1 MLWKMDVCNLK
12 KQLSALSLAD
22 FAAWVHRHYNLAWQ
36 KRMAASVDRWIPG
49 HRDCQQLRMAER
61 AMVAWREGE
70 PRAPYPIEEYRRLYE
85 RREVHADFWNQQY
98 RDTTVNAEECEAEPG
113 VVYQSVEK
121 EGVHYDGAG
130 TRQEFPGFTESTT
143 SIGGSESRIPSPLDD
158 DLNTEVVENLLDHK
172 KHLVAALCRGARLVA
187 VDQEQFMPFARQKC
201 PINEITEISFTEYDP
216 LFNMPEHLVGNV
228 NDPHYLPT
236 ATQSLKFR

>member
-1 MLWKMDVCNLK
+1 MPRAKPAAATAPKPTFTPIAPCTGGHCHFHRLRCGHVVKTPLHLPPSACATNCATTPQQDAANEWGAAPFECPICIARALSMLWKMDVCNLK
-12 KQLSALSLAD
+12 KQLGTLSLAD

-70 PRAPYPIEEYRRLYE
+70 PRAPYPIEGYRRLYE

-98 RDTTVNAEECEAEPG
+98 RDTTVKAEECEAEPG

-121 EGVHYDGAG
+121 EGVHY
-130 TRQEFPGFTESTT
+130 
-143 SIGGSESRIPSPLDD
+143 
-158 DLNTEVVENLLDHK
+158 
-172 KHLVAALCRGARLVA
+172 
-187 VDQEQFMPFARQKC
+187 
-201 PINEITEISFTEYDP
+201 
-216 LFNMPEHLVGNV
+216 V
-228 NDPHYLPT
+228 N
-236 ATQSLKFR
+236 